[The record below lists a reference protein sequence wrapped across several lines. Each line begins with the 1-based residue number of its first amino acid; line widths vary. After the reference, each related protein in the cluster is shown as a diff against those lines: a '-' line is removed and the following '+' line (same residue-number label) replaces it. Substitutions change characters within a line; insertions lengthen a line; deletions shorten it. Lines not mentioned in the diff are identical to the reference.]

1 MHDRAFEPFQK
12 ENGSSRTGIDCEG
25 SFLQTIKAANRRLL
39 SITVGFCIVNFYIV
53 SFCAVGFFKVFYAVG
68 FCAVSFCTVSNGIC
82 PVSFCAPLSVRKS
95 DNIEN
100 DADVLGKFD
109 LFGCELGG
117 VVCVHC
123 QHACGGDHAL

>member
-1 MHDRAFEPFQK
+1 MHDRTFEPFQK
-12 ENGSSRTGIDCEG
+12 EIGSSRTGIDCEG
-25 SFLQTIKAANRRLL
+25 GFLQTIKAANRRLL

-53 SFCAVGFFKVFYAVG
+53 SFCAVGFCIVI
-68 FCAVSFCTVSNGIC
+68 FCAVSIGIC
-82 PVSFCAPLSVRKS
+82 VASFCADMSVRKS

-117 VVCVHC
+117 VVCAHC

>member
-12 ENGSSRTGIDCEG
+12 ENSSSRTGIDCEG
-25 SFLQTIKAANRRLL
+25 SFLQTIKDANRRLL
-39 SITVGFCIVNFYIV
+39 SITVGFYIVNFCIA

-68 FCAVSFCTVSNGIC
+68 FCTVIFCAVSNGIC
-82 PVSFCAPLSVRKS
+82 VASFCADMSVRKS

-117 VVCVHC
+117 VVCAHC